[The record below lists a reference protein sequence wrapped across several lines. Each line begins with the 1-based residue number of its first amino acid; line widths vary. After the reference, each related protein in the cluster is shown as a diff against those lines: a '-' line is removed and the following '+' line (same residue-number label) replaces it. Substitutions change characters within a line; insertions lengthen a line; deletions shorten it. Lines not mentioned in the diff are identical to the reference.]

1 MDGKYFKV
9 VLLSVVLSFF
19 CFNELKAQKAPCFP
33 ITMPDSS
40 EFPKA
45 DNRQVLVLSD
55 SLAAANL
62 KFKYATGYRVRLY
75 SGASRD
81 EANNAKKVIYI
92 KEKEVEVYTNY
103 QQPNFI
109 VTAGDFTSKLEV
121 HYFWKKMLKYFPDA
135 LIVPAKVNL
144 RRTS

>member
-1 MDGKYFKV
+1 MEGKYYKV
-9 VLLSVVLSFF
+9 LWICTALSFF
-19 CFNELKAQKAPCFP
+19 GFSELKAQQAPCFP
-33 ITMPDSS
+33 ITMPDST

-45 DNRQVLVLSD
+45 NNREVLPLSD
-55 SLAAANL
+55 SIATGNL

-75 SGASRD
+75 AGVSRD

-92 KEKEVEVYTNY
+92 KEKDVEVYTNY

-144 RRTS
+144 RKTS

>member
-1 MDGKYFKV
+1 MDGKCFK
-9 VLLSVVLSFF
+9 LLLICALISFF
-19 CFNELKAQKAPCFP
+19 AFSEAKAQQAPCFP
-33 ITMPDSS
+33 ITMPDTT

-45 DNRQVLVLSD
+45 NNREVLPLSD
-55 SLAAANL
+55 SIATGNL

-92 KEKEVEVYTNY
+92 KEKDIEVYTNY
-103 QQPNFI
+103 QQPNFL

-144 RRTS
+144 RKTS